1 MRRGADAALVVAQA
15 GDTGLGQKL
24 GDLMSVGPLPD
35 TSTTPGT
42 FSSSLQIGS
51 SKVPA
56 RVAPWLPAKR
66 TARCLVPLA

>member
-1 MRRGADAALVVAQA
+1 MRSGTSAL
-15 GDTGLGQKL
+15 LPSR
-24 GDLMSVGPLPD
+24 SVGPLPD

-56 RVAPWLPAKR
+56 SVAPSLPAKR